1 MTQPFLARLTQPKG
15 RQGLWMLPLLIAI
28 AISIYLGLRTD
39 QFLGSENLFNLIA
52 QAMPLVITAIG
63 QMFVVVVGGLDLS
76 VGSLISFTTAIL
88 ALDAPGYV
96 TIPVVFL

>member
-1 MTQPFLARLTQPKG
+1 MTQAFLARLTQSKG

-28 AISIYLGLRTD
+28 ANSVYLGLRTD

-63 QMFVVVVGGLDLS
+63 HGRRRR
-76 VGSLISFTTAIL
+76 
-88 ALDAPGYV
+88 
-96 TIPVVFL
+96 